1 MHDRLKRFIVSLVIG
16 LIAFII
22 PATATASSYQ
32 VLQCNNSGQVVAGTE
47 LLFDD
52 PNAPANNAS
61 FCSEVN
67 PRNASDKTIRIFSRV
82 LCSFVSILNQVL
94 GKVYCGIQFNLQKY
108 IAIAIT
114 IYIAIFGV
122 QILSGTAQMT
132 TKELLTRFIKIGL
145 VWAFVSNY
153 NYGGNSIRDIMN
165 LPTNPTETVSGVV
178 PAYVYLDQ
186 LLYNAISG
194 KFIEDNQELVG
205 FFAILGFVFPPV
217 FMLAAYWLWTTFLI
231 FARTLI
237 AFLMC
242 ITAIAFLITL
252 SPIFFCL
259 MLFKATYQFFETW
272 LKFMISFSMQVL
284 IVFAIVA
291 MWLMAMANFVGF
303 FDQLSRV
310 LFISDGLTRAGPV
323 VAKEDSFG
331 VCPYRIVQGPASGAP
346 LFGPNVRCDKANFN
360 PFQVITSGENE
371 GNLTE
376 SARRDLNDMIRLSNI
391 APPQTAGDCENDPN
405 CAYLDETPSNAK
417 QHRLHRLI
425 YFTIYHLIILILV
438 AYAFDALLKQAPYI
452 AQQLAGPQYVPILG
466 QGFGGLGYSKSLPGV
481 ARSRDD
487 PGGTGSIAG
496 NAVDGI
502 LNKSRNMPTQRKSP
516 GS

>member
-153 NYGGNSIRDIMN
+153 NYGVNLLFVFFIDFANQSIWWTLGSVSDGSGNSIRDIMN

-178 PAYVYLDQ
+178 PAYVFCY
-186 LLYNAISG
+186 SG
-194 KFIEDNQELVG
+194 L
-205 FFAILGFVFPPV
+205 
-217 FMLAAYWLWTTFLI
+217 
-231 FARTLI
+231 
-237 AFLMC
+237 C
-242 ITAIAFLITL
+242 
-252 SPIFFCL
+252 
-259 MLFKATYQFFETW
+259 
-272 LKFMISFSMQVL
+272 FSTC
-284 IVFAIVA
+284 F
-291 MWLMAMANFVGF
+291 
-303 FDQLSRV
+303 
-310 LFISDGLTRAGPV
+310 
-323 VAKEDSFG
+323 
-331 VCPYRIVQGPASGAP
+331 
-346 LFGPNVRCDKANFN
+346 
-360 PFQVITSGENE
+360 
-371 GNLTE
+371 
-376 SARRDLNDMIRLSNI
+376 
-391 APPQTAGDCENDPN
+391 
-405 CAYLDETPSNAK
+405 
-417 QHRLHRLI
+417 
-425 YFTIYHLIILILV
+425 
-438 AYAFDALLKQAPYI
+438 YA
-452 AQQLAGPQYVPILG
+452 
-466 QGFGGLGYSKSLPGV
+466 GGLLAMDHISHFCAHTHCLPDV
-481 ARSRDD
+481 HHSHCLPDHAQPNFLLPD
-487 PGGTGSIAG
+487 
-496 NAVDGI
+496 AV
-502 LNKSRNMPTQRKSP
+502 
-516 GS
+516 